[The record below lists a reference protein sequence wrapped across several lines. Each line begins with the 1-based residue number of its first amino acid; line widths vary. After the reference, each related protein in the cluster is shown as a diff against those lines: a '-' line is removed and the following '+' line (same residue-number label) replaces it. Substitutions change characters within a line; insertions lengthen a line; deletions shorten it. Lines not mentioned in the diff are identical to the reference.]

1 MPETSVPTLGGP
13 TAPKRPT
20 LEQSLLHALYDANE
34 GQPNIKEFKE
44 AMAFCAKVRSYM
56 MSAKRGGRRG
66 GVRVVVDVAGGHG
79 MLAALFLVLEGSR
92 GGRAGGV
99 EQAIVLDPAHCA
111 GGRRRVDAAW
121 GRGKHGFVSAP
132 FEAEGGGGGG
142 GGGGEEVQG
151 SAAEVAAAA
160 TNRLSYIND
169 TIEGALQRVLACFDP
184 QEVLVVSCHACQHL
198 TDDTCRIAAAQ
209 RVYGIATMAC
219 CHKFPTDTWKRA
231 ISEVKADYA
240 ATRDAK
246 QANRNRARLASAAA
260 DASDEP
266 AVKRRKKKSAGGGG
280 GGGDTDILSIGLVS
294 DLLLAGRMMALTDP
308 DTARGSSSSSSAGAA
323 SPDPSLYD
331 VRLSLIP
338 STITPQNRLV
348 MCRLRS
354 QQSATT
360 DATFRQRASQR
371 LATAYAAAHSNG
383 TLPPAITTPPSGA
396 A

>member
-1 MPETSVPTLGGP
+1 MPETSVPTQGGP
-13 TAPKRPT
+13 TAQKRPT

-34 GQPNIKEFKE
+34 GQPNVKEFKE

-79 MLAALFLVLEGSR
+79 MLAALFLVLEGARR
-92 GGRAGGV
+92 GGTGGV
-99 EQAIVLDPAHCA
+99 EQAIVLDPAHCSS
-111 GGRRRVDAAW
+111 GRRRVDAAW
-121 GRGKHGFVSAP
+121 GREKYGFVSAP
-132 FEAEGGGGGG
+132 FEAEGGCCGGGG
-142 GGGGEEVQG
+142 SGEVQG
-151 SAAEVAAAA
+151 SVAEAAAA
-160 TNRLSYIND
+160 PNRLSYIND

-184 QEVLVVSCHACQHL
+184 HEVLVVSCHACQHL

-240 ATRDAK
+240 ATRNAK
-246 QANRNRARLASAAA
+246 QTHKKRARLASEAE
-260 DASDEP
+260 ASDEL
-266 AVKRRKKKSAGGGG
+266 AAKRHTKKASGG

-308 DTARGSSSSSSAGAA
+308 DTARSSAGAA
-323 SPDPSLYD
+323 SQDPSLYD

-354 QQSATT
+354 QQSATA

-383 TLPPAITTPPSGA
+383 TLPPPSPTPPSGA